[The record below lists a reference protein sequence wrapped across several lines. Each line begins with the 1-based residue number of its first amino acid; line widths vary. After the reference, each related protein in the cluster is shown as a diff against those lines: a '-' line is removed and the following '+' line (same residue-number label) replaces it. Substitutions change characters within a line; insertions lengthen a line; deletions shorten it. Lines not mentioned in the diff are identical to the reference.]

1 MWLCREVAPRADSD
15 QSMAASRSQRGL
27 GVLDATS
34 PSAHLLPTLLPG
46 THCAAAHAEGTSC
59 NLPGVSKMPEGFD
72 LQQWV
77 TFGSHRCRSDHEA
90 SVKSRALPQ
99 AGQGQDYVEGCNNK
113 TYICYKCHQPGH
125 WARDC
130 PGEPAD
136 AQVNKG
142 PALQVKDN
150 LTCPLCCIHNCGFH
164 CMRSQ
169 DTA

>member
-1 MWLCREVAPRADSD
+1 MYGLTKNKLCGKYLRMWLCREVAPRADSD

-34 PSAHLLPTLLPG
+34 PSAHLLPILLC
-46 THCAAAHAEGTSC
+46 CAAERAEGTSC
-59 NLPGVSKMPEGFD
+59 SLPGVGKMPEGID
-72 LQQWV
+72 LQQYV
-77 TFGSHRCRSDHEA
+77 ESDSQRCPSDNEA
-90 SVKSRALPQ
+90 SVGSRALPQ

-136 AQVNKG
+136 AQVKQG
-142 PALQVKDN
+142 TA
-150 LTCPLCCIHNCGFH
+150 
-164 CMRSQ
+164 SQ
-169 DTA
+169 AKTT